1 MRCYNCGMC
10 PVRLVGG
17 DSVLGPPS
25 SQRARRHEP
34 ARCGRLH
41 QARRAARR
49 AACRARRTAVS
60 FTESDTPVSQPAVE
74 LQLCAIRQ
82 RAVAPIRQ
90 RTVDASRPPSPAP
103 PPTPAPAAAG
113 ATTTRG
119 GARRR
124 PRSPPP
130 RAGPRVEAATA
141 REPRHAWGSVEAATA
156 RREPHR
162 TAQVRRSSDQRTACG
177 ANHRVEG
184 QVVHVHAA
192 SRLPDP

>member
-1 MRCYNCGMC
+1 MLQLRNVPGA
-10 PVRLVGG
+10 PRRWRLG
-17 DSVLGPPS
+17 D
-25 SQRARRHEP
+25 
-34 ARCGRLH
+34 

-74 LQLCAIRQ
+74 LQL
-82 RAVAPIRQ
+82 RA
-90 RTVDASRPPSPAP
+90 VDASRNPAARRCPHPAAHRRRVAAALARAAAHTRARRRRRHHHAWWCP
-103 PPTPAPAAAG
+103 PPPAI

-119 GARRR
+119 
-124 PRSPPP
+124 
-130 RAGPRVEAATA
+130 VEAATA
-141 REPRHAWGSVEAATA
+141 SEPRHAWGSVEAATA

-184 QVVHVHAA
+184 QVVRVHAA